1 MCHMDREQLLERLP
15 VKRRLFGEM
24 FLLGNLLQ
32 TAGDSFYEEITCKQ
46 FFFLICLS
54 LFREDPPTLK
64 ELSELM
70 GTSHQNVKQIA
81 LKLERKGFI
90 SILRDKNDHRKLR
103 LAPTEK
109 YREMKVNYFQQEKGF
124 MELLFGDVGQEEA
137 ASAYSTMVKIEKN
150 LRRYEEARS

>member
-1 MCHMDREQLLERLP
+1 MRKLP
-15 VKRRLFGEM
+15 V
-24 FLLGNLLQ
+24 NN
-32 TAGDSFYEEITCKQ
+32 

-90 SILRDKNDHRKLR
+90 SILRDKTIIANSAWPPRKNIGR
-103 LAPTEK
+103 
-109 YREMKVNYFQQEKGF
+109 
-124 MELLFGDVGQEEA
+124 
-137 ASAYSTMVKIEKN
+137 
-150 LRRYEEARS
+150 